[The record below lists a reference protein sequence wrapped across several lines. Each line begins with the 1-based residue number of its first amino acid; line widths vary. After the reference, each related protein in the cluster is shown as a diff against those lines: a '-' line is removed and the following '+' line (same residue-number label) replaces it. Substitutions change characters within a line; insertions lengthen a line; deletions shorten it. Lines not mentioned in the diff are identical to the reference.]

1 LTSGAPGPVGTLQVA
16 LDHAARLLGQDPA
29 LAAEQATEILKS
41 VPGHPVATLILGSA
55 QRASGNL
62 PAAITTL
69 EALAR
74 AEPKSAATLY
84 ELSLALAAAGRGEAA
99 VTALRRALQLKP
111 DLADG
116 WRRLGDHLSAMGD
129 AAGAD
134 AAYANHVKA
143 ATRDPRL
150 LAPAAALTEGRIA
163 DAESLL
169 REHLAGHPTDVAA
182 LRMLAEVSARLGRY
196 TEAEQLLARCLEL
209 SPSFSA
215 ARHNYAIVLQRLG
228 RSEDAL
234 REVDGLLATDPRN
247 SSLRSL
253 KAAAL
258 ARLGEYE
265 RSIALYESVL
275 EDYPGQA
282 KLWMSLGHAV
292 KTTGRQ
298 QRCIEV
304 YRRSIELE
312 PSLGEAWWS
321 LANLKTY
328 RFGADD
334 VAAMRAQVVRTDL
347 ADEDRL
353 HFHFAL
359 GKALED
365 AGEYAESFHHYAAG
379 NALRRRT
386 LNYDAR
392 ETTELVNRSCR
403 LFTPGFFAQRG
414 GTGCPAPDPIFIVG
428 LPRAGS
434 TLVEQIL
441 ASHPRV
447 EGTMELPD
455 LPSLVRD
462 LSARNRRSDPSR
474 YPDVLADLNPDQLR
488 ALGERYLAQ
497 TRIQRKTAAPF
508 FIDKMPNNWAH
519 VGLIQLI
526 LPNARVIDARRH
538 PLSCCFSGFK
548 QHFARGQ
555 GFTYS
560 LEDLGRYYSD
570 YVRLMAHYDAVLP
583 GRVHRVI
590 YERMVED
597 TETEVRRLLEYCG
610 LEFDERCL
618 RFYETDRAV
627 RTASSEQVRSPIFRD
642 GVERWRH
649 YAAFLGPLEQALG
662 PVLAAYPDA
671 PAFAGDAT

>member
-1 LTSGAPGPVGTLQVA
+1 MSGAPGPVGTLQVA
-16 LDHAARLLGQDPA
+16 LDHAARLLAQDPA
-29 LAAEQATEILKS
+29 LAAEQAAAILDA

-55 QRASGNL
+55 QRAAGNL
-62 PAAITTL
+62 PAAIATL
-69 EALAR
+69 ETLAR
-74 AEPKSAATLY
+74 AEPRSAATLY
-84 ELSLALAAAGRGEAA
+84 ELSLALGTAGQGEAA
-99 VTALRRALQLKP
+99 VAALRRALQLKP

-116 WRRLGDHLSAMGD
+116 WRRLGDHLAAMGD
-129 AAGAD
+129 GAGAD

-143 ATRDPRL
+143 STRDPRL
-150 LAPAAALTEGRIA
+150 LAPAAALAEGRIPA
-163 DAESLL
+163 AESLL
-169 REHLAGHPTDVAA
+169 RAHLDGHPTDVAA
-182 LRMLAEVSARLGRY
+182 LRMLAEASSRLGRY
-196 TEAEQLLARCLEL
+196 ADAEQLLVRCLEL
-209 SPSFSA
+209 APSFVA

-228 RSEDAL
+228 RSADAL
-234 REVDGLLATDPRN
+234 RELDGLLAADPRN
-247 SSLRSL
+247 GSLRSL

-265 RSIALYESVL
+265 RSIEAYESVL
-275 EDYPGQA
+275 TDYPGQA

-328 RFGADD
+328 RFSEAD
-334 VAAMRAQVVRTDL
+334 VAAMRGQLARADL
-347 ADEDRL
+347 SDEDRL

-365 AGEYAESFHHYAAG
+365 SGAYAESFRHYADG
-379 NALRRRT
+379 NAIRRKT
-386 LNYDAR
+386 LPYQAA
-392 ETTELVNRSCR
+392 ETTDLVDRSCR
-403 LFTPGFFAQRG
+403 LLTREFFGQRAG
-414 GTGCPAPDPIFIVG
+414 SGYAAPDPIFIVG

-441 ASHPRV
+441 ASHPLV

-455 LPSLVRD
+455 LLMLVRE
-462 LSARNRRSDPSR
+462 LSGRRRGGEPSR
-474 YPDVLADLNPDQLR
+474 YPEALAELDTGQLR

-497 TRIQRKTAAPF
+497 TRVQRKTDAPF

-538 PLSCCFSGFK
+538 PLSCCFSAFK

-570 YVRLMAHYDAVLP
+570 YVRLMAHCDAVLP

-597 TETEVRRLLEYCG
+597 TEGEVRRLLAYCG

-618 RFYETDRAV
+618 RFYENDRAV

-642 GVERWRH
+642 GMERWRQ

-662 PVLAAYPDA
+662 PALAAYPHA
-671 PAFAGDAT
+671 PAFTAGAS

>member
-1 LTSGAPGPVGTLQVA
+1 MSGAPEPVGTLQVA
-16 LDHAARLLGQDPA
+16 LDHAARLLAQDPA
-29 LAAEQATEILKS
+29 LAAEQASAILEA

-55 QRASGNL
+55 QRSAGNL
-62 PAAITTL
+62 PAAIATL
-69 EALAR
+69 ETLAR
-74 AEPKSAATLY
+74 TQPKSAATHY

-99 VTALRRALQLKP
+99 IAALRRALQLKP

-116 WRRLGDHLSAMGD
+116 WRRLGDHLAAMGD
-129 AAGAD
+129 SAGAD

-143 ATRDPRL
+143 STRDPRL
-150 LAPAAALTEGRIA
+150 LAPATALAEGRVP

-169 REHLAGHPTDVAA
+169 RAHLDSHPTDVAA
-182 LRMLAEVSARLGRY
+182 LRMLAEASARLGRY
-196 TEAEQLLARCLEL
+196 ADAEQLLVKCLEL
-209 SPSFSA
+209 APSFVA
-215 ARHNYAIVLQRLG
+215 ARHNYATVLQRLG
-228 RSEDAL
+228 RSADAL
-234 REVDGLLATDPRN
+234 REVEGLLAADPRN
-247 SSLRSL
+247 GSLRSL
-253 KAAAL
+253 EAAAL

-265 RSIALYESVL
+265 RAIAAYESVL
-275 EDYPGQA
+275 ADYPAQA

-292 KTTGRQ
+292 KTTGQQ

-328 RFGADD
+328 RFSEAD
-334 VAAMRAQVVRTDL
+334 VAAMRGQLARADL
-347 ADEDRL
+347 SDEDRL

-365 AGEYAESFHHYAAG
+365 AGEYAESFRHYADG
-379 NALRRRT
+379 NAVRRKT
-386 LNYDAR
+386 VQYKAA
-392 ETTELVNRSCR
+392 ETTDAVERTCR
-403 LFTPGFFAQRG
+403 LLTRQFFAER
-414 GTGCPAPDPIFIVG
+414 TGAGCAAPDPIFIVG

-441 ASHPRV
+441 ASHPLV

-455 LPSLVRD
+455 LLMLVRE
-462 LSARNRRSDPSR
+462 LSGRTRGAEPSR
-474 YPDVLADLNPDQLR
+474 YPEALAELDAGQLR
-488 ALGERYLAQ
+488 SLGERYLAQ
-497 TRIQRKTAAPF
+497 TRVQRKTDAPF
-508 FIDKMPNNWAH
+508 FIDKMPNNWTH

-526 LPNARVIDARRH
+526 LPNAKVIDARRH

-560 LEDLGRYYSD
+560 LEDLGRYYHD
-570 YVRLMAHYDAVLP
+570 YVRLMARYDAVLP

-590 YERMVED
+590 YERMVD
-597 TETEVRRLLEYCG
+597 NTENEVRRLLEYCG

-618 RFYETDRAV
+618 RFYENDRAV

-649 YAAFLGPLEQALG
+649 YAAFLVPLEQALG

-671 PAFAGDAT
+671 PPFPGDAT

>member
-1 LTSGAPGPVGTLQVA
+1 MSGAPEPVGTLQVA
-16 LDHAARLLGQDPA
+16 LDHAARLLAQDPA
-29 LAAEQATEILKS
+29 LAAEQASAILQA

-55 QRASGNL
+55 QRAAGNL

-74 AEPKSAATLY
+74 AEPRSAATQY
-84 ELSLALAAAGRGEAA
+84 ELSLALAAAGRGEPA
-99 VTALRRALQLKP
+99 VAALRRALQLKP

-129 AAGAD
+129 AEGAD
-134 AAYANHVKA
+134 AAYANHVRA
-143 ATRDPRL
+143 STRDPRL
-150 LAPAAALTEGRIA
+150 LAPAAALAEGRVA
-163 DAESLL
+163 AAESLL
-169 REHLAGHPTDVAA
+169 REHLQGHPTDVAA
-182 LRMLAEVSARLGRY
+182 LRMLAEASARLGRY
-196 TEAEQLLARCLEL
+196 TDAEQLLARCLEL
-209 SPSFSA
+209 APSFTA

-228 RSEDAL
+228 RSADAL
-234 REVDGLLATDPRN
+234 REVDSLLAADPRN

-253 KAAAL
+253 QAAAL

-265 RSIALYESVL
+265 RSIAIYESVL
-275 EDYPGQA
+275 EDYPRQA

-304 YRRSIELE
+304 YRRSVELE

-328 RFGADD
+328 RFSAAE
-334 VAAMRAQVVRTDL
+334 VAAMRRQLDRTDL
-347 ADEDRL
+347 SDEDRL

-365 AGEYAESFHHYAAG
+365 AGDYAESFRHYAEG
-379 NALRRRT
+379 NAVRRRT
-386 LNYDAR
+386 LSYDAA
-392 ETTELVNRSCR
+392 ETTDLVRRSCR
-403 LFTPGFFAQRG
+403 LFTRDFFAQRQ

-441 ASHPRV
+441 ASHPLV

-455 LPSLVRD
+455 LLTLVRE
-462 LSARNRRSDPSR
+462 LSARSRRSEPSR
-474 YPDVLADLNPDQLR
+474 YPEVLAELDQVQLH

-497 TRIQRKTAAPF
+497 TRIQRRTSAPF
-508 FIDKMPNNWAH
+508 FIDKMPNNWTH
-519 VGLIQLI
+519 VGLIHLI
-526 LPNARVIDARRH
+526 LPNAKVIDARRH
-538 PLSCCFSGFK
+538 PLSCCFSGVK

-560 LEDLGRYYSD
+560 LDDLGRYYHD
-570 YVRLMAHYDAVLP
+570 YVRLMARYDAVLP

-597 TETEVRRLLEYCG
+597 TEHEVRRLLAYCG

-649 YAAFLGPLEQALG
+649 YAPFLEPLEQALG
-662 PVLAAYPDA
+662 PALDAYPDA
-671 PAFAGDAT
+671 PNFTEDTT

>member
-1 LTSGAPGPVGTLQVA
+1 MSGAPEPVGTLQVA
-16 LDHAARLLGQDPA
+16 LDHAARLLAQDPA
-29 LAAEQATEILKS
+29 LAAAQAAAILEA

-55 QRASGNL
+55 QRARGDL
-62 PAAITTL
+62 EAAIGTL
-69 EALAR
+69 ESLAR
-74 AEPKSAATLY
+74 AQPGSAATFY
-84 ELSLALAAAGRGEAA
+84 ELSLALDAAGRGEAA
-99 VTALRRALQLKP
+99 VAALRRALQLKP

-129 AAGAD
+129 PAGAD
-134 AAYANHVKA
+134 AAYANHVRA
-143 ATRDPRL
+143 STRDPRL
-150 LAPAAALTEGRIA
+150 LAPAAALAEGRIPA
-163 DAESLL
+163 AESLL
-169 REHLAGHPTDVAA
+169 RAHLDSHPTDVAA
-182 LRMLAEVSARLGRY
+182 LRMLAEASARLGRY
-196 TEAEQLLARCLEL
+196 SDAEQLLVRCLEL
-209 SPSFSA
+209 APSFTA

-228 RSEDAL
+228 RSADAL
-234 REVDGLLATDPRN
+234 RELEGLLAADPRN

-265 RSIALYESVL
+265 RSIEAYESVL
-275 EDYPGQA
+275 ADYPGQA
-282 KLWMSLGHAV
+282 RLWMSLGHAV
-292 KTTGRQ
+292 KTTGQQ

-328 RFGADD
+328 RFSEAD
-334 VAAMRAQVVRTDL
+334 VAAMRGQLARPDL

-365 AGEYAESFHHYAAG
+365 AGEYAESFRHYAEG
-379 NALRRRT
+379 NAIRRKS
-386 LNYDAR
+386 LAYQAA
-392 ETTELVNRSCR
+392 ETTEVVDRSCR
-403 LFTPGFFAQRG
+403 LFSREFFERRAHS
-414 GTGCPAPDPIFIVG
+414 GCAAPDPIFIVG
-428 LPRAGS
+428 LPRSGS

-441 ASHPRV
+441 ASHPLV

-455 LPSLVRD
+455 LLTLVRE
-462 LSARNRRSDPSR
+462 LSGRTRRSEPSR
-474 YPDVLADLNPDQLR
+474 YPDVLAELDAGQLR

-497 TRIQRKTAAPF
+497 TRIQRKTPAPF
-508 FIDKMPNNWAH
+508 FIDKMPNNWTH

-597 TETEVRRLLEYCG
+597 TEGEVRRLLAYCG
-610 LEFDERCL
+610 LEYDDRCL
-618 RFYETDRAV
+618 RFYENDRAV

-642 GVERWRH
+642 GVDRWRH

-662 PVLAAYPDA
+662 PVLHAYPDA
-671 PAFAGDAT
+671 PSFAGTAT